1 MVAQKVWFDKV
12 SGLFIQRS
20 TMSTDL
26 IRELQ
31 WRGLISQVSDEDALS
46 AHLAEAPRTLYCGFD
61 PTADSLH
68 IGSLVPLLALR
79 RFQLCGHRPIL
90 LLGGATGLIGD
101 PSFRDDERSLND
113 PAVVASWVEALRRQ
127 VGGFLAF
134 DGDNSARVVN
144 NLDWTAEL
152 NVISFLR
159 DIGKHFSVNAMI
171 QRDSVRTR
179 LERTDQGISYTEFS
193 YMLLQGMDYL
203 ELARRYQCSL
213 QIGGSDQ
220 WGNIVSGLDLV
231 RRHLASNAFALTLPL
246 VTKSDGTKFGKTAA
260 GAIWLDPL
268 KTSPYTFYQFW
279 LNVADAD
286 VIRFLK
292 LFTFLSAPEI
302 EALEAQMQAHP
313 ERRGAQR
320 QLAQEVTALVHG
332 ASAVVS
338 AQRISEALFGN
349 EFSALNASDFAQ
361 LQQDGLPA
369 TGLGQAQGV
378 LNVMVAAGLAK
389 STGEARKLVS
399 SGAVRINGLQI
410 KDPRY
415 QLDFADAL
423 FEKYFLI
430 RRGKKAY
437 HLIWH
442 ESE

>member
-1 MVAQKVWFDKV
+1 
-12 SGLFIQRS
+12 
-20 TMSTDL
+20 MSTDL

-231 RRHLASNAFALTLPL
+231 RRHLASNAFCF
-246 VTKSDGTKFGKTAA
+246 DIAA
-260 GAIWLDPL
+260 GDEVGWHKIWKKPPPGRSGWTPL

-378 LNVMVAAGLAK
+378 LNVMVAAGLTK

>member
-1 MVAQKVWFDKV
+1 M
-12 SGLFIQRS
+12 
-20 TMSTDL
+20 
-26 IRELQ
+26 
-31 WRGLISQVSDEDALS
+31 
-46 AHLAEAPRTLYCGFD
+46 
-61 PTADSLH
+61 
-68 IGSLVPLLALR
+68 
-79 RFQLCGHRPIL
+79 
-90 LLGGATGLIGD
+90 
-101 PSFRDDERSLND
+101 
-113 PAVVASWVEALRRQ
+113 
-127 VGGFLAF
+127 
-134 DGDNSARVVN
+134 
-144 NLDWTAEL
+144 
-152 NVISFLR
+152 
-159 DIGKHFSVNAMI
+159 
-171 QRDSVRTR
+171 
-179 LERTDQGISYTEFS
+179 
-193 YMLLQGMDYL
+193 
-203 ELARRYQCSL
+203 
-213 QIGGSDQ
+213 
-220 WGNIVSGLDLV
+220 
-231 RRHLASNAFALTLPL
+231 
-246 VTKSDGTKFGKTAA
+246 TKSDGTKFGKTAA

-378 LNVMVAAGLAK
+378 LNVMVAAGLTK